1 MKTSLTRPL
10 LLLWLLRGKHHK
22 YYDRN
27 NVHPLQEKKK
37 SNNLE
42 IQESNI
48 VGFCHS
54 FHLIIHRYP
63 KVRKSLERRNMPKF

>member
-27 NVHPLQEKKK
+27 NVHPLQGKK

-42 IQESNI
+42 NKESNI

-63 KVRKSLERRNMPKF
+63 KVRKSLERRNMPKI